1 MKITLLFSSTETA
14 NARLFLEDGL
24 EFGEFF
30 RFLEGETICSLFS
43 RFEGELVCLLLLF
56 IAEAEEFLERWKE
69 DLEGVRLP
77 SLEKEEEESCFL
89 SGRGLFLPGLFDEE
103 EGEEEAPVVEIFV
116 GLIN

>member
-1 MKITLLFSSTETA
+1 MLLFSSTETA

-43 RFEGELVCLLLLF
+43 RFEGKLVCLLLMLLMF

-89 SGRGLFLPGLFDEE
+89 SGRGLLLPGLFDED
-103 EGEEEAPVVEIFV
+103 EGEEELVVGIFV